1 MPRYYF
7 NFTNGERFMEDAEGI
22 DLPDEVAV
30 REEALGVARD
40 LSRES
45 LDGVD
50 GVDAWFAWRI
60 EITDENGRL
69 VMTIPFSATD
79 EPS

>member
-45 LDGVD
+45 VD
-50 GVDAWFAWRI
+50 DVNAWFAWRI
-60 EITDENGRL
+60 EVTDENGRL
-69 VMTIPFSATD
+69 VMTIPFSAAG

>member
-1 MPRYYF
+1 MPRYHF

-30 REEALGVARD
+30 REEALGMARD
-40 LSRES
+40 LARES
-45 LDGVD
+45 VD
-50 GVDAWFAWRI
+50 GIDAWLAWRI

-69 VMTIPFSATD
+69 VMTVPFSATGQ
-79 EPS
+79 PS